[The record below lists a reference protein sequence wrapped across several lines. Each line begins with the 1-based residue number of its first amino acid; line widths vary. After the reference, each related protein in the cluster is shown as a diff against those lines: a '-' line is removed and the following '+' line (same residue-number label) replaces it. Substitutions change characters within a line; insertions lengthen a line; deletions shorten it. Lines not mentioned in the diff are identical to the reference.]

1 MQSVNKELKN
11 IPISISVLHEQE
23 YNNLLH
29 KLNKNKRRSCSDKSK
44 HNIVQT
50 QNKSSKN

>member
-11 IPISISVLHEQE
+11 IPISVSVLHEQE

-29 KLNKNKRRSCSDKSK
+29 KLKKNKRRAHSDKSK
-44 HNIVQT
+44 NNDIVH
-50 QNKSSKN
+50 KSLKN